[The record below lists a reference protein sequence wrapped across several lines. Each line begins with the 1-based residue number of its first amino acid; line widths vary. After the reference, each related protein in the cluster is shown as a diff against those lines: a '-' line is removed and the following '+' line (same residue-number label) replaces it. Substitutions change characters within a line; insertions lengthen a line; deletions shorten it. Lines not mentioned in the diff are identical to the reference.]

1 MIQEMLLAALPL
13 LTMLSVNN
21 QATVN
26 PHTFINPQNLS
37 YTSKQETVWTVKEN
51 DTLTSIA
58 SNYYGSEEQAAL
70 ILKDNPLIKNPNVIE
85 KGWKLKLRHR
95 VLGPKDLS
103 DLNSAD
109 KEKSRLVLA
118 VNTYSVKTRVT
129 AKPKTVI
136 TNNSIKLIKEPVT
149 SSTYDNVYKEA
160 GEKFG
165 VPWQVLYGLHLTET
179 GQRDGTILN
188 HQGSGARGP
197 MQFMPQ
203 TFRAYAVD
211 GDGDGV
217 TNIDDAKDAIYTA
230 ANFLAKHGSLDNGL
244 KSYGGNTAG
253 TLAAAKS
260 KGLSL

>member
-1 MIQEMLLAALPL
+1 MLLAALPL
-13 LTMLSVNN
+13 LTMLFANN
-21 QATVN
+21 QATVD
-26 PHTFINPQNLS
+26 PHTFINPQSLS
-37 YTSKQETVWTVKEN
+37 YISRQETVWTVKKN

-58 SNYYGSEEQAAL
+58 SNYYGSKEQAIL
-70 ILKDNPLIKNPNVIE
+70 ILKDNPLIKDPNVIE
-85 KGWKLKLRHR
+85 KGWKLKLRQR

-118 VNTYSVKTRVT
+118 VNTYSAKTRVT
-129 AKPKTVI
+129 AKPKAVI
-136 TNNSIKLIKEPVT
+136 SNISNNSIKLIKEPVT
-149 SSTYDNVYKEA
+149 SSTYDSVYKEA

-197 MQFMPQ
+197 MQFMPG

-211 GDGDGV
+211 GNGDGV
-217 TNIDDAKDAIYTA
+217 TNIDDANDAIYTA
-230 ANFLAKHGSLDNGL
+230 ANFLAKHGSIYNGL
-244 KSYGGNTAG
+244 NSYGGNTAG

-260 KGLSL
+260 KGLNL

>member
-1 MIQEMLLAALPL
+1 MIQGMLSAALPL
-13 LTMLSVNN
+13 LTMLFVNN
-21 QATVN
+21 QATIN
-26 PHTFINPQNLS
+26 PHNLINPQNLS
-37 YTSKQETVWTVKEN
+37 NASRQETAWTVKEN

-58 SNYYGSEEQAAL
+58 SNYYGNTDQAAL
-70 ILKDNPLIKNPNVIE
+70 ILKDNPLIKDPNVIE
-85 KGWKLKLRHR
+85 KGWKLKLRQR
-95 VLGPKDLS
+95 VLGPKDLYELS
-103 DLNSAD
+103 SA
-109 KEKSRLVLA
+109 KEEKARLVLA
-118 VNTYSVKTRVT
+118 FNVYAIKTKT
-129 AKPKTVI
+129 ILKPKTVI
-136 TNNSIKLIKEPVT
+136 TNNSIKLIKEIT
-149 SSTYDNVYKEA
+149 SSSSYDEVYKEA

-211 GDGDGV
+211 GDGDGI

-230 ANFLAKHGSLDNGL
+230 ANFLAKHGSIYNGL
-244 KSYGGNTAG
+244 NSYGGNTAG
-253 TLAAAKS
+253 TLAAART